1 VIEVGDACYRAS
13 APRAPRNHAARGD
26 RCARGPA
33 DADPAARPAIAIGAV
48 ATERAANRFGFRL
61 SDRAAATSAGTPS
74 ANAIATTGITART
87 SRALPARGIRN
98 PPWAAAPWRGGVPD
112 APPIR
117 YGAAPTVTVVR
128 RAVQPRSRS

>member
-61 SDRAAATSAGTPS
+61 SDRAAVTGAGTPS
-74 ANAIATTGITART
+74 ANANANANAHAIATDPVRCGADRDRRPPSGAAAQPVLIVLV
-87 SRALPARGIRN
+87 ALPPSSCG
-98 PPWAAAPWRGGVPD
+98 
-112 APPIR
+112 
-117 YGAAPTVTVVR
+117 
-128 RAVQPRSRS
+128 